1 VHQRPSPPHSV
12 DEVAPNRFEAAPEV
26 EQWMRS
32 VFLDPY
38 APLHNPDHAHL
49 EFATLGVLW
58 TNKSYRKQ
66 QRWILG
72 QAEDPK
78 GGTGGAWKKGQ
89 REQQLTEWFGSVPDF
104 VITLYAPR
112 LKAFDDRSFCA
123 IIEHELYHC
132 AQDTTDTGAPRFST
146 ITGRPLYAIR
156 GHDVEEFFGVAARY
170 GLPKDMSMID
180 VRQGLPLPQGWR
192 WLDVGEVIMPGDMC
206 CDPRGEPA
214 EVSTGGTVHM
224 TENHHPHRRRANVP
238 PRTAEAKLLESSSR
252 IRRGDLSR
260 PVGVRRFLL
269 AVRRARAVHAYP
281 GLVTCIMSIRAPAL
295 TCHVATQLCSIEC
308 PHSVTLCGEWRAR

>member
-1 VHQRPSPPHSV
+1 MATAAPPKSNVLTFDRAVATKLGRYVHQRPSPPHSV
-12 DEVAPNRFEAAPEV
+12 DEVAPNRFEPAPEV

-38 APLHNPDHAHL
+38 AALYNPDHAHL
-49 EFATLGVLW
+49 EFAMLGVLW

-78 GGTGGAWKKGQ
+78 GNTGGAWKKGQ

-123 IIEHELYHC
+123 ILEHELYHC

-170 GLPKDMSMID
+170 GLPADLKALVELANQQPKVPDRIIE
-180 VRQGLPLPQGWR
+180 GA
-192 WLDVGEVIMPGDMC
+192 C
-206 CDPRGEPA
+206 
-214 EVSTGGTVHM
+214 GTC
-224 TENHHPHRRRANVP
+224 
-238 PRTAEAKLLESSSR
+238 L
-252 IRRGDLSR
+252 
-260 PVGVRRFLL
+260 
-269 AVRRARAVHAYP
+269 ARAA
-281 GLVTCIMSIRAPAL
+281 
-295 TCHVATQLCSIEC
+295 
-308 PHSVTLCGEWRAR
+308 